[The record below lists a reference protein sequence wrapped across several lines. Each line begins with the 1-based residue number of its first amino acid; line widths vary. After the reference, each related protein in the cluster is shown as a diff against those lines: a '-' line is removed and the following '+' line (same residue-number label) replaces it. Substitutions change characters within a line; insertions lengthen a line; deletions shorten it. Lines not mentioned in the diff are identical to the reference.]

1 MGEIIEKIIKK
12 IIEKLPADFVIK
24 KGEQALIIV
33 VSSILPTVILFYL
46 WDEHMYY
53 DKDLIRT
60 IILILAVSL
69 CTYFYYWL
77 IACMGD
83 TLVYGF
89 NKDDK
94 SKIYISISAAFMN
107 SITVSL
113 SILILLTIPTI
124 YSKISYLGIVLVIS
138 LIWLIL
144 SYKESKVDDKY
155 LKQIK
160 YKYMED
166 FISQNKD
173 ICNTYNKEIDKI
185 VKLDQKIKNTQ
196 SALKILKIEDKDT
209 ENS

>member
-1 MGEIIEKIIKK
+1 M
-12 IIEKLPADFVIK
+12 
-24 KGEQALIIV
+24 
-33 VSSILPTVILFYL
+33 
-46 WDEHMYY
+46 
-53 DKDLIRT
+53 
-60 IILILAVSL
+60 
-69 CTYFYYWL
+69 
-77 IACMGD
+77 
-83 TLVYGF
+83 
-89 NKDDK
+89 
-94 SKIYISISAAFMN
+94 
-107 SITVSL
+107 
-113 SILILLTIPTI
+113 
-124 YSKISYLGIVLVIS
+124 
-138 LIWLIL
+138 IWLIL

>member
-1 MGEIIEKIIKK
+1 MVEIIEK

-94 SKIYISISAAFMN
+94 SEIYIIISAAFMN

-124 YSKISYLGIVLVIS
+124 YSKISYLGIVLGIS

>member
-1 MGEIIEKIIKK
+1 MGKIIEKF
-12 IIEKLPADFVIK
+12 IEKLPADFVIK
-24 KGEQALIIV
+24 KGGQALSIV

-46 WDEHMYY
+46 WDEHIYY
-53 DKDLIRT
+53 DKELIRT

-69 CTYFYYWL
+69 CTYAYDWV
-77 IACMGD
+77 I
-83 TLVYGF
+83 VYIGEISIYGY
-89 NKDDK
+89 NKDEK
-94 SKIYISISAAFMN
+94 SEIYRILSTSFMN
-107 SITVSL
+107 AISVSI

-124 YSKISYLGIVLVIS
+124 YSKISYLGIVLGIS

>member
-1 MGEIIEKIIKK
+1 M
-12 IIEKLPADFVIK
+12 PADFVIK
-24 KGEQALIIV
+24 KGGQALSIV

-46 WDEHMYY
+46 WDEHIYY
-53 DKDLIRT
+53 DKELIRT

-69 CTYFYYWL
+69 CTYAYDWV
-77 IACMGD
+77 I
-83 TLVYGF
+83 VYIGEISIYGY
-89 NKDDK
+89 NKDEK
-94 SKIYISISAAFMN
+94 SEIYRILSTSFMN
-107 SITVSL
+107 AISVSI

-124 YSKISYLGIVLVIS
+124 YSKISYLGIVLGIS

-196 SALKILKIEDKDT
+196 SALKILKIEDKDI

>member
-1 MGEIIEKIIKK
+1 M
-12 IIEKLPADFVIK
+12 
-24 KGEQALIIV
+24 
-33 VSSILPTVILFYL
+33 
-46 WDEHMYY
+46 
-53 DKDLIRT
+53 
-60 IILILAVSL
+60 AVSL
-69 CTYFYYWL
+69 CTYAYDWV
-77 IACMGD
+77 I
-83 TLVYGF
+83 VYIGEISIYGY
-89 NKDDK
+89 NKDEK
-94 SKIYISISAAFMN
+94 SEIYRILSTSFMN
-107 SITVSL
+107 AISVSI

-124 YSKISYLGIVLVIS
+124 YSKISYLGIVLGIS

-196 SALKILKIEDKDT
+196 SALKILKIEDKDI

>member
-1 MGEIIEKIIKK
+1 MEK
-12 IIEKLPADFVIK
+12 IIEKFIEKLSADFVIK
-24 KGEQALIIV
+24 KGGQALSIV

-46 WDEHMYY
+46 WDEHIYY
-53 DKDLIRT
+53 DKELIRT

-69 CTYFYYWL
+69 CTYAYDWVIVYISEIL
-77 IACMGD
+77 I
-83 TLVYGF
+83 YGY
-89 NKDDK
+89 NKDEK
-94 SKIYISISAAFMN
+94 SEMYRILSTAFLNVISVLI
-107 SITVSL
+107 

-124 YSKISYLGIVLVIS
+124 YSKIFYLGIVLGIS

-160 YKYMED
+160 YKHMED
-166 FISQNKD
+166 VISQNKD
-173 ICNTYNKEIDKI
+173 ICNTYNEKIDEI
-185 VKLDQKIKNTQ
+185 VKLDQKIKNKQ